1 MKIRDIMNTSV
12 RSIEPTESIAD
23 AARIMAKDDIG
34 ALPVVESG
42 KIVGMVTDRDLAVR
56 GLAQG
61 LHGGSPVLRVMSA
74 DITSCREDEDVEDLL
89 ERMGKQQVRR
99 MPVCSAAGDLVGIV
113 SIGDAARFDRDK
125 DEVGDAL
132 GEISA
137 PHGRHCQ
144 TPVAA

>member
-56 GLAQG
+56 GIAQG
-61 LHGGSPVLRVMSA
+61 LHGGSPVLGVMSA

-132 GEISA
+132 GEIST